1 MVTAPPRRLARMP
14 RLRVATPAL
23 RAPTALVALG
33 LAAAVAYAAF
43 ADGAI
48 ELPNEARLQ
57 VGVAALALLA
67 LAAWS
72 FAARTRV
79 AAPRAGW
86 AALAALA
93 LFTVWT
99 GVSFAWSIAPDRTW
113 AELNRALD
121 YTLVLTLA
129 VAIGATLPRAL

>member
-1 MVTAPPRRLARMP
+1 MVTAPPRPVPRMLRLGA
-14 RLRVATPAL
+14 ATPAL
-23 RAPTALVALG
+23 RAPVTLVAFG
-33 LAAAVAYAAF
+33 LAAAIVYAAF

-57 VGVAALALLA
+57 VGVAAVALVA
-67 LAAWS
+67 LPTWLLR
-72 FAARTRV
+72 ARARV

-99 GVSFAWSIAPDRTW
+99 GVS
-113 AELNRALD
+113 
-121 YTLVLTLA
+121 
-129 VAIGATLPRAL
+129 

>member
-1 MVTAPPRRLARMP
+1 MATVRPRRTLALP
-14 RLRVATPAL
+14 RLSPGAAWRRL
-23 RAPTALVALG
+23 RAARPGAPELCALG
-33 LAAAVAYAAF
+33 LGAAVAYAPF

-79 AAPRAGW
+79 AAPWAGW

-113 AELNRALD
+113 AELNRAL
-121 YTLVLTLA
+121 
-129 VAIGATLPRAL
+129 